1 MIAGVECCQDVRRT
15 VRVACRCVEVDHA
28 VERAAAAD
36 PLVDGLTFLLL
47 LRVVEALEGFRRASS
62 KRAKIYCSVLYAML
76 TGQSVTDSSGCEA
89 YFMQC

>member
-36 PLVDGLTFLLL
+36 PLVDGLTLLLL
-47 LRVVEALEGFRRASS
+47 LRVVDVAR
-62 KRAKIYCSVLYAML
+62 
-76 TGQSVTDSSGCEA
+76 
-89 YFMQC
+89 